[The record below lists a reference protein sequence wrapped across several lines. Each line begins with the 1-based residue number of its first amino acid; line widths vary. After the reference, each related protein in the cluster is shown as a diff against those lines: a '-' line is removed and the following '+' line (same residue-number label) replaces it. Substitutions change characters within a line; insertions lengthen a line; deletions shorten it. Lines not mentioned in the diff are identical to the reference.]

1 MFSADDLF
9 CVPSS
14 RMTYPAETEVPATRL
29 KEVLEQVDLGYLVDR
44 PGVLTEEINWEETLS
59 LGEKQRLAIA

>member
-1 MFSADDLF
+1 
-9 CVPSS
+9 
-14 RMTYPAETEVPATRL
+14 MTYPAETEVPATRL